1 VNFTHLTALMPCRTL
16 EDMARVR
23 TAEPAAQIL
32 SAWTALWHPT
42 LVGTAGVLP
51 HWAPAETP
59 PEQPA
64 GHLLLVPPAAEEL
77 LPAGW
82 LDQARQSGAVV
93 LGNLR
98 RRDEMIAAALA
109 HVAGGPA
116 TIDPDLT
123 ADFLAL
129 GFCHFIVEVVT
140 QQMRY
145 MTNLD
150 EPAFERELVAAAVA
164 AQSGDA
170 DTARARLQA
179 AFDLLHTAREYYG
192 YSSDSYLLDL
202 TLVAET
208 TLGASFREA
217 IATSPLPLG
226 EAPASG
232 YPGVRGPEAEARGR
246 PINLLISGRVLE
258 EMARREPDS
267 LALLRRAVE
276 AGAAAVVGGE
286 FHELELPLLPLEAI
300 RYQLEKGLATY
311 QQRLGCRPLV
321 FGRRRFGM
329 TPVLPQIVQRLGFTG
344 VLHATLD
351 DGRFPADP
359 PSRVRWEGIDGTAV
373 EALLRVPLDI
383 SRPDAFLRLATNL
396 TSTMSGDYAATAIFA
411 HWPGHGSP
419 WYSDIQRIARHTTI
433 LGTFVTLSD
442 YFERGGYLGQ
452 QRQHKADEYRS
463 PYLRQAVEPPADG
476 ARRDPISRWVRYFS
490 RRAAAEAIQTLSTLE
505 QLVSPPGTDRRMV
518 AGEAPTTTPCVVP
531 DPGLRV
537 GPAVMAGDS
546 VCGFAGMMSPLL
558 AQVDD
563 SLAAGS
569 PDDPALD
576 DRLRRELQ
584 QATAGFSRSVSRPAE
599 AQPSGVLVAN
609 PWSFPQRLC
618 LELPELAAVPEA
630 AEPVRWAAES
640 AGRKAVVVEVPSLGF
655 AWIGPENPP
664 PAGSGTPG
672 PLVRRGSP
680 DPAAAGSRRWG
691 LFRRRVAEPPPM
703 AQLVAQLPA
712 GGSARGASAG
722 KAGAAVTGPGAAL
735 LRNEL
740 LEVHVDPHTGAI
752 RGVFDHKSRGPRLA
766 QQLAL
771 RLPGASGDADD
782 AYSIMAADD
791 LAVTSPGPVLGE
803 VVVRGRLLDRQ
814 GRRVAGFR
822 QTTRIWRGS
831 RIIELDI
838 ELEPDEP
845 LGPDPWNS
853 YYASR
858 LAWADDSAS
867 FYRSVNQAVLP
878 TDVTQM
884 EAPHLI
890 DIRGEKAHTTLLC
903 GGLPYHRRYG
913 TRKLDTLLLVRGETC
928 RRFRLGLGLDLPQ
941 PMAAATAFLAPRA
954 VAAGCAR
961 PANAAGWLFHLDAR
975 GVLATHWEP
984 VLEGGGQWEGESPRT
999 ASGGFSEPDEARI
1012 TGFRVRLLEIDG
1024 RSITVGLRSFRAVQS
1039 AKKLSRPSEPPTD
1052 LPVEGDRIALA
1063 LGPHEWAE
1071 IEARF

>member
-82 LDQARQSGAVV
+82 LDQAEQSGAVV
-93 LGNLR
+93 LRNLR
-98 RRDEMIAAALA
+98 RRDEMIAAALQ
-109 HVAGGPA
+109 HVEGGPG

-129 GFCHFIVEVVT
+129 GFCHFIVEMVT

-170 DTARARLQA
+170 GTSRAKLQA

-192 YSSDSYLLDL
+192 YSSESHLLDL

-208 TLGASFREA
+208 TLGASFRAA
-217 IATSPLPLG
+217 IGSSPLPLG

-232 YPGVRGPEAEARGR
+232 YPGVRAGP
-246 PINLLISGRVLE
+246 PINLLISGQVLD

-311 QQRLGCRPLV
+311 QEHLGRRPLV

-329 TPVLPQIVQRLGFTG
+329 TPVLPEIVQRLGFTG

-359 PSRVRWEGIDGTAV
+359 PSRIRWEGIDGTAV

-383 SRPDAFLRLATNL
+383 SRPDAFLRLSSNL
-396 TSTMSGDYAATAIFA
+396 TGTMSGDYAATAIFA
-411 HWPGHGSP
+411 HWPGHAST
-419 WYSDIQRIARHTTI
+419 WYSDIQRIARYTTI
-433 LGTFVTLSD
+433 LGTFVTVSD

-452 QRQHKADEYRS
+452 QRQYKADEYRS
-463 PYLRQAVEPPADG
+463 PYLRQAVEGPADG
-476 ARRDPISRWVRYFS
+476 TRRDPLSRWVRYFS
-490 RRAAAEAIQTLSTLE
+490 RRAAAEAIQTLTTLE
-505 QLVSPPGTDRRMV
+505 QLISPLPWGEGPGVS
-518 AGEAPTTTPCVVP
+518 
-531 DPGLRV
+531 
-537 GPAVMAGDS
+537 AGDS
-546 VCGFAGMMSPLL
+546 TCGFAGMVSPLL

-563 SLAAGS
+563 SLAADS
-569 PDDPALD
+569 ADDPALD
-576 DRLRRELQ
+576 DQLREELQ
-584 QATAGFSRSVSRPAE
+584 RATAGFSRAVSRPAE
-599 AQPSGVLVAN
+599 TQPSGVLVAN

-618 LELPELAAVPEA
+618 LELPELAATPEA
-630 AEPVRWAAES
+630 VEPVRWAAES
-640 AGRKAVVVEVPSLGF
+640 AGRKAVVVDVPPLGF

-664 PAGSGTPG
+664 PVGSGTAG
-672 PLVRRGSP
+672 PK
-680 DPAAAGSRRWG
+680 PAPRRWG

-712 GGSARGASAG
+712 GGSARGTSAG
-722 KAGAAVTGPGAAL
+722 KSGAAVSGPGGAL

-867 FYRSVNQAVLP
+867 FYRSVNQAVLS
-878 TDVTQM
+878 TDAMQM

-890 DIRGEKAHTTLLC
+890 DIRGEKVRTTLLC

-928 RRFRLGLGLDLPQ
+928 RRFRLALGIDLPQ
-941 PMAAATAFLAPRA
+941 PMAAATAFLAPRT
-954 VAAGCAR
+954 VAAGWAR

-984 VLEGGGQWEGESPRT
+984 LVEGGV
-999 ASGGFSEPDEARI
+999 A
-1012 TGFRVRLLEIDG
+1012 GFRVRLLETDG
-1024 RSITVGLRSFRAVQS
+1024 RSIAVGLRSFRAVQS
-1039 AKKLSRPSEPPTD
+1039 AKKVGRPSEPPTD

-1071 IEARF
+1071 VEARF